1 MDNGERPDEETNID
15 VMFRNGNL
23 TVFGIVLAFS
33 LGFLN
38 TWTNNPNDWQIRDLP
53 TLALIGGGIV
63 FQGSALWRLLQL
75 DSLRPSVFATGNRR
89 FAIGLAMTSIGM
101 MLAICVDIGHML
113 L

>member
-1 MDNGERPDEETNID
+1 MDKSEHPDDETSVD
-15 VMFRNGNL
+15 VLFRNGNL

-38 TWTNNPNDWQIRDLP
+38 TWTNNPNDWQVTDLP
-53 TLALIGGGIV
+53 TLALIAGGIV
-63 FQGSALWRLLQL
+63 FPASALWRLLQR
-75 DSLRPSVFATGNRR
+75 DSLKASVFASGNRR
-89 FAIGLAMTSIGM
+89 FAIGLALTSIGM